1 MALMQQKKH
10 SSPRFSSWVIN
21 NPGLKGYSNNTPAY
35 QQDSG
40 YSPSMLNMM
49 YHGGLLKKR
58 FGQKLNA
65 DYTDTIYSIHAT
77 INHLF
82 VHAGDKVYLD
92 GTAVGT
98 SIPEYK
104 GMWFD
109 FNRMTYYLVGGSY
122 YYYDTAWHTVT
133 PYVPEIIINRSPDG
147 TTPGDKYD
155 DYNRLGN
162 AFTEV
167 FDGDGTSVD
176 FHLYTAEEFGPVD
189 NTTPTVLVSGVAAT
203 VSSFDYTTG
212 VVTLSSAPAVGTNNV
227 EITAYWTK
235 QSYIDTIL
243 DCKYSKAYGGA
254 NNSRIF
260 FAGSDPSTIFYSEVK
275 DATYFPDT
283 NNIMLGN
290 SNEMITGF
298 GEQYD
303 VLIVFKPSEIHQI
316 KYYTDSEGIGR
327 FAGYQV
333 SMGNGCDQPET
344 IQLINNQLVWL
355 DTRNGVETLVST
367 DIEDERNVRPIS
379 YNVKGVGGITDELLM
394 IMTEDSDLLLT
405 ENDEPLVSGDEFY
418 SFEYDGKYW
427 LCVSGRVYCWDYLIA
442 PYYNSGKILQDS
454 QRCAWFIFENMD
466 IRASAVYNNTLYYTG
481 SGSSHLNQLTND
493 LNDFGE
499 PIEAYYQTPLFDFST
514 NTREAI
520 SWLKTVKNIY
530 FRLGSGFGTVSA
542 GYFTEKGN
550 TIESEDLKLQLMAN
564 VYRRKC
570 SIKKVQMFGAML
582 YNNATNEELPIADIV
597 ISYDTVKNV
606 KSDEEIAYA
615 SDFPGMN
622 PGDLTAYYTASQIDL
637 MMSGKQDNLVSG
649 TTLKTVD
656 SYSLLGSGNIA
667 TSRTYT
673 ATIDAAGWTGDS
685 AFYTNTVTVSGVDIS
700 DDTKAYISLDTD
712 NMTALNYG
720 DMETA
725 WGLVK
730 KAVCGS
736 NSITFYASAIPTD
749 DIPIRVKVVE

>member
-1 MALMQQKKH
+1 MPLIQQKKH
-10 SSPRFSSWVIN
+10 SSPRFASWVIN
-21 NPGLKGYSNNTPAY
+21 NPGIKGYSNNTPAY

-58 FGQKLNA
+58 FGQKLAN
-65 DYTDTIYSIHAT
+65 DYGDTIYSLHAT
-77 INHLF
+77 VNSLF

-92 GTAVGT
+92 GQEIASG
-98 SIPEYK
+98 IPEYK

-109 FNRMTYYLVGGSY
+109 FNRMTYYLVNGSY
-122 YYYDTAWHTVT
+122 YYYDTSWHTVT
-133 PYVPEIIINRSPDG
+133 PYIPDIIINRSPDG
-147 TTPGDKYD
+147 EQRPGDLND
-155 DYNRLGN
+155 NYNRLGN

-167 FDGDGTSVD
+167 FDGDGTSTE
-176 FHLYTAEEFGPVD
+176 FHLYTKGPFD
-189 NTTPTVLVSGVAAT
+189 NITPTVLVSGVQAT
-203 VSSFDYTTG
+203 VTNFDYENG
-212 VVTLSSAPAVGTNNV
+212 IVTLDSAPPLKDNSV
-227 EITAYWTK
+227 EITVYKTE
-235 QSYIDTIL
+235 QEYIDTIINCHY
-243 DCKYSKAYGGA
+243 CKSYGGA

-260 FAGSDPSTIFYSEVK
+260 FAGSDPSMIFYSDVK
-275 DATYFPDT
+275 DATYFPESNWIT
-283 NNIMLGN
+283 LGH
-290 SNEMITGF
+290 SNEQITGF

-316 KYYTDSEGIGR
+316 KYYTDNEGIGR

-355 DTRNGVETLVST
+355 DTKKGVETLVST
-367 DIEDERNVRPIS
+367 DIENERNVRPIS
-379 YNVKGVGGITDELLM
+379 YNIKGVGGITDELLM
-394 IMTEDSDLLLT
+394 IMTEDSDILTT
-405 ENDEPLVSGDEFY
+405 ENDEPLVSGSEFY
-418 SFEYDGKYW
+418 SFDYDSKYW

-466 IRASAVYNNTLYYTG
+466 IGASAVYNNTLYYTG
-481 SGSSHLNQLTND
+481 HGTSNLNQLTND

-530 FRLGSGFGTVSA
+530 FRLGSGLGTVSA

-570 SIKKVQMFGAML
+570 SIKKIQMFGAML
-582 YNNATNEELPIADIV
+582 YNNAANEELPIADIV

-606 KSDEEIAYA
+606 KSDEEIAYV

-622 PGDLTAYYTASQIDL
+622 PGDLTAYYTASQIDAML
-637 MMSGKQDNLVSG
+637 SGKQDALVSG
-649 TTLKTVD
+649 STLKTVN

-667 TSRTYT
+667 TTRTYT
-673 ATIDAAGWTGDS
+673 ATISAADWSGS
-685 AFYTNTVTVSGVDIS
+685 EAFFTNIVTIDGVSLN
-700 DDTKAYISLDTD
+700 DDTKAYISLNTD
-712 NMTALNYG
+712 DMTTLNYEE
-720 DMETA
+720 METS

-730 KAVCGS
+730 KAVCGL
-736 NSITFYASAIPTD
+736 NQITFYASAIPGD